1 MKSFMS
7 YIKGEKYDVGCTGGA
22 VCVYDKDGQELKV
35 FKGLKNAYDVA
46 FVPNTNNIV
55 VKTAEG
61 TLAVFSLDRMS
72 LLKKI
77 RFSQSAG
84 QEYGFC
90 FSKDGKLFYNIE
102 VIFGIRT
109 QLTVYDTAT
118 FTPIKKLFDWDEK
131 NFLNFIETY
140 EGGYVLFG
148 YERGADGVF
157 SHGFA
162 AQFDG
167 EKIIRKSQIALKDC
181 DYVRWYKQAELRG
194 FTKKMLQWSPVKA
207 DGNFKPVKLYELL

>member
-1 MKSFMS
+1 MKSYWS
-7 YIKGEKYDVGCTGGA
+7 YIEGEKYNVGATGGA
-22 VCVYDKDGQELKV
+22 VYVYDKDGQELKV

-46 FVPNTNNIV
+46 FVPYTDNIV

-61 TLAVFSLDRMS
+61 TLAVYSLGRMS
-72 LLKKI
+72 LLKQF

-102 VIFGIRT
+102 VIYGIRT
-109 QLTVYDTAT
+109 RLCVYETQN
-118 FTPIKKLFDWDEK
+118 FNLVKCLFEWDEK
-131 NFLNFIETY
+131 NFLNFIEPY

-148 YERGADGVF
+148 YERGGDGVF

-167 EKIIRKSQIALKDC
+167 ERIIRKSQIALKDC
-181 DYVRWYKQAELRG
+181 DYVRWYKQAEMRG
-194 FTKKMLQWSPVKA
+194 FTKKMMQWSPVKA
-207 DGNFKPVKLYELL
+207 EDNFRPVKLSELL